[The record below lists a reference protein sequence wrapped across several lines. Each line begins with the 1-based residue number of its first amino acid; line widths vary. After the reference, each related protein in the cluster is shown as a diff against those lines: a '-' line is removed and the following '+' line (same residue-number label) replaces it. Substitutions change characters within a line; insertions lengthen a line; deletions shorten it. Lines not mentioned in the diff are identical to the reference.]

1 MGSCTFGNIFVSPA
15 CRQAGSLVQHTFA
28 EQFLNIC
35 KLKSKIFN
43 QKILNSFM
51 PLVYQQNIN
60 AVTKLGVWH
69 IAETE
74 EFFAKIPL
82 QKQITHW
89 HKRLQHLAGRHLLQ
103 ELYPKFPLSLIQI
116 ADTKKPFLG
125 NEKYHFSISHCGD
138 YVAAIV
144 SKHNRVGVDVE
155 IIAPKAERL
164 KDKFLSASEQALLA
178 KMDAQIGC
186 TLFWCVKEAV
196 YKWYG
201 VGGLDFKIDMP
212 IQNIT
217 GHLDEGFV
225 SCNFKNQDKLPVHYL
240 VFNNNCLAWVLS
252 EG

>member
-1 MGSCTFGNIFVSPA
+1 
-15 CRQAGSLVQHTFA
+15 
-28 EQFLNIC
+28 
-35 KLKSKIFN
+35 
-43 QKILNSFM
+43 M

-74 EFFAKIPL
+74 DFFAKIPL

-116 ADTKKPFLG
+116 ADTKKPFLVD
-125 NEKYHFSISHCGD
+125 EKYHFSISHCGD

-144 SKHNRVGVDVE
+144 SKQNRVGVDVE
-155 IIAPKAERL
+155 IIAPKAAKL
-164 KDKFLSASEQALLA
+164 KDKFLSAAEQALLLD
-178 KMDAQIGC
+178 MDIEKGC

-201 VGGLDFKIDMP
+201 LGGLDFKIDMP
-212 IQNIT
+212 IQSIT

-225 SCNFKNQDKLPVHYL
+225 TSNFKNKIKLSVHYL

-252 EG
+252 EGGVLL